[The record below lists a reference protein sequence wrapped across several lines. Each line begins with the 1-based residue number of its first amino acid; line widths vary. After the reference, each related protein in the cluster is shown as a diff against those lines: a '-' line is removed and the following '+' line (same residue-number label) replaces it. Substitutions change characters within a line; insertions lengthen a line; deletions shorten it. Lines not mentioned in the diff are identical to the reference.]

1 MPDSRVDE
9 AISVVAR
16 RQRWALEQKLEEV
29 SLPGALA
36 ATVADRH
43 GRSRSLLFEW
53 RRQVRKG
60 AMPGIVRAKAA
71 PALVPVRIVE
81 DAPKKTPRP
90 RLPSRGSPERPGKVG
105 HGFERPRVAGLRGGA
120 GAAGGG
126 AGGPM
131 LALRAGVRVTW
142 RSARRITASA
152 NLPLEPA
159 ARHHLSRVKP
169 LRP

>member
-1 MPDSRVDE
+1 VPDSRVDE

-90 RLPSRGSPERPGKVG
+90 RLPSCSSPERPGKVATVSNG
-105 HGFERPRVAGLRGGA
+105 RVLRVSAEVLGRL
-120 GAAGGG
+120 AAVLE
-126 AGGPM
+126 A
-131 LALRAGVRVTW
+131 RCW
-142 RSARRITASA
+142 RCVQVCASPGARRDG
-152 NLPLEPA
+152 
-159 ARHHLSRVKP
+159 
-169 LRP
+169 